1 MSSEQADWQA
11 IVRSIARRLD
21 HDDFPAAHLAQL
33 RRLDPVRR
41 DGAAFWLLVNRFAE
55 TALDDD
61 RAERALAVTVHG
73 MAIAHPFHRSP
84 ERRPLG
90 TAMAEA
96 EISEA
101 RLLRL
106 LRTGKD
112 QLPEEVRR
120 LARLM
125 ASKGDAGRFDW
136 HEVFLL
142 AFYPDDDWPRRG
154 IAKAYYRRQY
164 NLQNPKGEAA

>member
-1 MSSEQADWQA
+1 MSSERTDWQA
-11 IVRSIARRLD
+11 IVRSIARRLE

-33 RRLDPVRR
+33 RRLHPERP
-41 DGAAFWLLVNRFAE
+41 DGAAFWVLVNRFAE
-55 TALDDD
+55 AALDDD
-61 RAERALAVTVHG
+61 RAERALAVCAHG
-73 MAIAHPFHRSP
+73 MAIAYPFHFA
-84 ERRPLG
+84 ERVSLG

-96 EISEA
+96 AISEA

-106 LRTGKD
+106 LRTGRD

-125 ASKGDAGRFDW
+125 GSKGDAGRFDW
-136 HEVFLL
+136 HDVFLL
-142 AFYPDDDWPRRG
+142 AMLPDGDRPRRT
-154 IAKAYYRRQY
+154 IAKDYYRRQY

>member
-1 MSSEQADWQA
+1 MSSDRPDWQST
-11 IVRSIARRLD
+11 VWKIARRLD

-33 RRLDPVRR
+33 RRLDPTRP

-55 TALDDD
+55 AALDDR

-73 MAIAHPFHRSP
+73 MAIAYPFHFA
-84 ERRPLG
+84 ERVSLG
-90 TAMAEA
+90 TAMAAA

-106 LRTGKD
+106 LRTGLE

-125 ASKGDAGRFDW
+125 GSKGDAGRFNW
-136 HEVFLL
+136 HDVFEL
-142 AFYPDDDWPRRG
+142 AFHPDEDWPRRD
-154 IAKAYYRRQY
+154 IAKDYYRRQY
-164 NLQNPKGEAA
+164 QLQHPKGEAA

>member
-1 MSSEQADWQA
+1 
-11 IVRSIARRLD
+11 
-21 HDDFPAAHLAQL
+21 
-33 RRLDPVRR
+33 
-41 DGAAFWLLVNRFAE
+41 
-55 TALDDD
+55 
-61 RAERALAVTVHG
+61 
-73 MAIAHPFHRSP
+73 
-84 ERRPLG
+84 
-90 TAMAEA
+90 MAEA

-136 HEVFLL
+136 HDVFAL
-142 AFYPDDDWPRRG
+142 AYWPNEDTRRR
-154 IAKAYYRRQY
+154 IAKDYYRRQY